1 MMQSGK
7 SKKKYSCRK
16 RINTRFFCTFHS
28 TPHSI
33 PQACIQIFILMKTN
47 SLLLINTSHLLF
59 LLKGIA
65 RDVVQTDSRLVG
77 VLDKHKLGLVLVLR
91 HDHVDESANN
101 GPAVVEV
108 QVHLGGEFARLV
120 AEDAEDDVV
129 VCCLGVDTRYETVI
143 FVLAN
148 CLVVAVKS

>member
-65 RDVVQTDSRLVG
+65 RDVVKTDGRLVG
-77 VLDKHKLGLVLVLR
+77 VLDKHKLGLLLVLR
-91 HDHVDESANN
+91 HDHVNKGADN
-101 GPAVVEV
+101 GPAVVQV
-108 QVHLGGEFARLV
+108 QVHLGGKFARLV
-120 AEDAEDDVV
+120 AENTKDDVV
-129 VCCLGVDTRYETVI
+129 VCCLGVDTRYETGKYM
-143 FVLAN
+143 LA
-148 CLVVAVKS
+148 KSLIL